1 MDLGSSILLTSHKVA
16 ALNRKK
22 RRKKGTIFYLC
33 REEGKKLS
41 RNLTEILTHLV
52 FDHLKARDQH
62 AFDSFC

>member
-62 AFDSFC
+62 ACDSFC